1 MSDAYNISSL
11 FIKRRAKQGHVI
23 TRNIVETCGNLRIH
37 LTENATTHDDG
48 DDTFSPFEE
57 ASFLNSLTSRMNDNG
72 VFHRN
77 VQFRDQNYI
86 VEQQSRG
93 ALALD
98 RVTSCVPRLVRGV
111 KGPLRKSL
119 FQPQRWS
126 SSDGANDGAGGE
138 GRRWSEVV
146 GLGGRLTHKGGAR

>member
-1 MSDAYNISSL
+1 MVLLGRAIRKEQKEDNDIAEREKCFWKIDEHALVGTSS
-11 FIKRRAKQGHVI
+11 
-23 TRNIVETCGNLRIH
+23 RIH
-37 LTENATTHDDG
+37 RK
-48 DDTFSPFEE
+48 
-57 ASFLNSLTSRMNDNG
+57 ASILKA
-72 VFHRN
+72 
-77 VQFRDQNYI
+77 
-86 VEQQSRG
+86 QSRG